1 MIDVAVLASGSG
13 TDFQSIIDASKQG
26 EIDANVV
33 LLICNNPGAYCVE
46 RAKENDIDY
55 RVIYHRGKS
64 REEHEEE
71 VSEVID
77 QYNPDL
83 IVLAGYMRIFTD
95 YFVDKYYGRLINI
108 HPALLPLFGG
118 PGFYGEKVHESVLK
132 AGMKRTGCSVHF
144 VTNEVDM
151 GPIIDQRCVEVK
163 PHDDVDSLS
172 ERVLEVEHELLPSV
186 VGAFAEGKVK
196 LEDGKAWIEE

>member
-13 TDFQSIIDASKQG
+13 TDFQSIIDASNQG

-46 RAKENDIDY
+46 RAKGNDIDY
-55 RVIYHRGKS
+55 RVIDHRGKS

-71 VSEVID
+71 VSEVLD
-77 QYNPDL
+77 QYDPDL

-118 PGFYGEKVHESVLK
+118 PGFYGEKVHESVLE

-172 ERVLEVEHELLPSV
+172 ERVLEVEHKLLPYV
-186 VGAFAEGKVK
+186 VGAFAERKVK
-196 LEDGKAWIEE
+196 LEEGRAWIE